1 MATLDYYFR
10 DALAVK
16 VYEGR
21 REHFSNLD
29 ELRQR
34 ISYVWN
40 DIIIAN
46 RHDARRKAIDQFCLD
61 FVKLFKTM
69 GWGVGVYLKA
79 FGVKPK
85 HYE

>member
-10 DALAVK
+10 DALAVE

-29 ELRQR
+29 EHRQR
-34 ISYVWN
+34 IPYVWN

-46 RHDARRKAIDQFCLD
+46 RHDARRKAID
-61 FVKLFKTM
+61 
-69 GWGVGVYLKA
+69 
-79 FGVKPK
+79 
-85 HYE
+85 